1 MTLTVLKSPF
11 AKQKPGV
18 LNYCNYKFFNKTL
31 FREQVLNKMR
41 NSNLQIR
48 DKRPKHF

>member
-18 LNYCNYKFFNKTL
+18 LNYRNYKFFNNTL
-31 FREQVLNKMR
+31 FREQVLNKLR

-48 DKRPKHF
+48 DKRPKNF